1 MNNDFNES
9 SELTL
14 QDILRVI
21 LRRKWLIFWI
31 VFIAGILSVIYAL
44 SLPKI
49 YEAQM
54 YLEFKDTAMQ
64 QYGSLTSSAL
74 AGLTGGSSFSA
85 TPENEI
91 QKMKNREVL
100 RKVVQ
105 KLELVEIFND
115 GKLDDKKSITELENE
130 VIGDISEELSIQN
143 MKNTSIIKLSYQYKD
158 KKLVS
163 EIIHWVYY
171 YYEEF
176 NRQLTNSDYNDFL
189 MAYSPMF
196 TDISAQYE
204 EINKKVIDYEL
215 KNKVSSDFNAIS
227 PLFDAYVTNYSGVL
241 GIDKSKKDLEI
252 SIKAFEK
259 QYLEVDDKFKE
270 VLSTETN
277 PNLQSIKNQ
286 IITSKIELES
296 VKVLYPNSGKIGEIE
311 TKISTL
317 QQNFNEILKNI
328 LSNNL
333 YYLSNIDPS
342 LLQKYIDMNI
352 QYQTLDM
359 VKLSSEELLKKFD
372 KEIADKS
379 PVLYDYFLLK
389 RDQSVLRSQYEYLR
403 TSIEQARLK
412 DTTYQSKFRIL
423 QQAQTLDKH
432 IKPKKITVVGVGGVL
447 GIFVAL
453 LIAFV
458 IELKDKKIKS
468 FEEFKRDLGY
478 GGFSVGMLLKN
489 ENEGESVAGYII
501 KTNLKKFGIMEFEG
515 GLESVGLKSIGRCS
529 EIITSALQGI
539 DSEYAVINVSDSDT
553 AKVSVENYSVFEK
566 SDKAVVNIHA
576 NSFNELSSYKD
587 SLEKILLI
595 IKENQTCSDLVRRV
609 LESTDKVVFIYVK
622 SAMVKEKNKKN
633 RKDK

>member
-105 KLELVEIFND
+105 KLELVKVFND
-115 GKLDDKKSITELENE
+115 GKLDDKLSLAEQENKVIEEL
-130 VIGDISEELSIQN
+130 IKKLSIQN
-143 MKNTSIIKLSYQYKD
+143 IKNTSIIKLSYQYKD

-176 NRQLTNSDYNDFL
+176 NRQLTNSDYNEFL

-432 IKPKKITVVGVGGVL
+432 VKPDKKAIVVVGGVT

-453 LIAFV
+453 FLVFV
-458 IELKDKKIKS
+458 IELGEKKIKS
-468 FEEFKRDLGY
+468 IEEFKRDFG
-478 GGFSVGMLLKN
+478 SVEITIKN
-489 ENEGESVAGYII
+489 DDESEAVAGHII
-501 KTNLKKFGIMEFEG
+501 KTGLKKVGIMEFEG
-515 GLESVGLKSIGRCS
+515 GLKSIGLKSVGRCS
-529 EIITSALQGI
+529 EIITKALQGI
-539 DSEYAVINVSDSDT
+539 DCEYVAINVSDSDS
-553 AKVSVENYSVFEK
+553 AKTSVENYSVFEK
-566 SDKAVVNIHA
+566 ADKAVVNIHS
-576 NSFNELSSYKD
+576 NSFNELSAYKD
-587 SLEKILLI
+587 SLEKVLLI

-609 LESTDKVVFIYVK
+609 LESTDKIVYIYVK
-622 SAMVKEKNKKN
+622 SSVYEGKNKKH
-633 RKDK
+633 RKR

>member
-14 QDILRVI
+14 QDILRMI

-31 VFIAGILSVIYAL
+31 VFIAGIVSVIYSL

-74 AGLTGGSSFSA
+74 AGLTGTSSFSA
-85 TPENEI
+85 SPENEI

-105 KLELVEIFND
+105 KLELVKIFND

-176 NRQLTNSDYNDFL
+176 NRQLTNSDYNEFL

-296 VKVLYPNSGKIGEIE
+296 VKVLYPNSAKIGEIE

-432 IKPKKITVVGVGGVL
+432 VKPKKTMIVGVGGVL

-453 LIAFV
+453 ILAFV
-458 IELKDKKIKS
+458 IELKDKRIKS
-468 FEEFKRDLGY
+468 IEEFKRDFG
-478 GGFSVGMLLKN
+478 SVEITVKN
-489 ENEGESVAGYII
+489 DDESEAVAGHII
-501 KTNLKKFGIMEFEG
+501 KTGLKKVGIMEFEG
-515 GLESVGLKSIGRCS
+515 GLKSVGRCS
-529 EIITSALQGI
+529 EIITKALQGI
-539 DSEYAVINVSDSDT
+539 DREYVAINVSDSDS
-553 AKVSVENYSVFEK
+553 AKTSVENYSVFEK
-566 SDKAVVNIHA
+566 ADKAVVNIHS
-576 NSFNELSSYKD
+576 NSFNELSAYKG
-587 SLEKILLI
+587 SLEKVLLI
-595 IKENQTCSDLVRRV
+595 IKENQTGSDLVRRV
-609 LESTDKVVFIYVK
+609 LESTDKVIYIYVK
-622 SAMVKEKNKKN
+622 SSISEGKNKKH
-633 RKDK
+633 RKR

>member
-31 VFIAGILSVIYAL
+31 VFIAGIVSVVTAFL
-44 SLPKI
+44 TPKV

-54 YLEFKDTAMQ
+54 YLEFKETAMQ

-85 TPENEI
+85 SPENEI

-105 KLELVEIFND
+105 KLELVKIFND

-130 VIGDISEELSIQN
+130 VIGDILEELSIQN
-143 MKNTSIIKLSYQYKD
+143 IKNTSIIKLSYQYKD

-176 NRQLTNSDYNDFL
+176 NRQLTNSDYNEFL

-296 VKVLYPNSGKIGEIE
+296 VKVLYPNSAKIGEIE

-379 PVLYDYFLLK
+379 PVLYEYFLLK

-432 IKPKKITVVGVGGVL
+432 VKPKKTMIVGVGGVL

-453 LIAFV
+453 ILAFV
-458 IELKDKKIKS
+458 IELKDKRIKS
-468 FEEFKRDLGY
+468 IEEFKRDFG
-478 GGFSVGMLLKN
+478 SVEITVKN
-489 ENEGESVAGYII
+489 DDESEAVAGHII
-501 KTNLKKFGIMEFEG
+501 KTGLKKVGIMEFEG
-515 GLESVGLKSIGRCS
+515 GLKSVGRCS
-529 EIITSALQGI
+529 EIITKALQGI
-539 DSEYAVINVSDSDT
+539 DREYVVINVSDSDT

-595 IKENQTCSDLVRRV
+595 IKENQTSSDLVRRV

-633 RKDK
+633 RKR

>member
-1 MNNDFNES
+1 MNNEINES
-9 SELTL
+9 SELSL
-14 QDILRVI
+14 QDIFRML

-31 VFIAGILSVIYAL
+31 VFIAGIVSVVMAFI
-44 SLPKI
+44 LPKV

-54 YLEFKDTAMQ
+54 FLEFKETAMQ

-74 AGLTGGSSFSA
+74 AGLTGSSSFSA
-85 TPENEI
+85 SPENEI

-105 KLELVEIFND
+105 KLELVKVFNE
-115 GKLDDKKSITELENE
+115 GKIDSKLSLTEQENKVVE
-130 VIGDISEELSIQN
+130 GIVEDLSIQN
-143 MKNTSIIKLSYQYKD
+143 IKNTSILKLSYQYKD

-163 EIIHWVYY
+163 EILYWVYF
-171 YYEEF
+171 YYEDF

-189 MAYSPMF
+189 TAYSPMF
-196 TDISAQYE
+196 TDISGQYE
-204 EINKKVIDYEL
+204 EINKKIIDYEL

-227 PLFDAYVTNYSGVL
+227 PLFDAYVANYSSVL

-270 VLSTETN
+270 VLSTEAN
-277 PNLQSIKNQ
+277 PNLQSIKSQ

-296 VKVLYPNSGKIGEIE
+296 VKVLYPGSAKIGEIE
-311 TKISTL
+311 TKINTL

-372 KEIADKS
+372 KEISGKS

-403 TSIEQARLK
+403 SSIEQARLK
-412 DTTYQSKFRIL
+412 DTTYQSKFRVL
-423 QQAQTLDKH
+423 QPAQTLDNP
-432 IKPKKITVVGVGGVL
+432 IKPNKKLIVAVGGVL

-478 GGFSVGMLLKN
+478 GGFSVGMLLEN

-515 GLESVGLKSIGRCS
+515 GLESVGLKSIGRCN

-595 IKENQTCSDLVRRV
+595 IKENQTSSDLVRRV

-633 RKDK
+633 RKR

>member
-14 QDILRVI
+14 QDILRMI
-21 LRRKWLIFWI
+21 LRRKWLIFWV
-31 VFIAGILSVIYAL
+31 VFIAGIVSVIYSL

-85 TPENEI
+85 SPENEI

-105 KLELVEIFND
+105 KLELVKIFND
-115 GKLDDKKSITELENE
+115 GKINDKKSITELENE
-130 VIGDISEELSIQN
+130 VIGDILEELSIQN

-163 EIIHWVYY
+163 EIIHRVYY

-176 NRQLTNSDYNDFL
+176 NRQLTNSDYNEFL

-196 TDISAQYE
+196 TDITAQYE

-227 PLFDAYVTNYSGVL
+227 PLFDAYVTNYSGIL

-296 VKVLYPNSGKIGEIE
+296 VKVLYPNSAKIGEIE

-432 IKPKKITVVGVGGVL
+432 VKPKKTMIVGVGGVL

-453 LIAFV
+453 FLAFV
-458 IELKDKKIKS
+458 IELKDKRIKS
-468 FEEFKRDLGY
+468 IEEFKRDFG
-478 GGFSVGMLLKN
+478 SVEITIKN
-489 ENEGESVAGYII
+489 DDESEAVAGHII
-501 KTNLKKFGIMEFEG
+501 KTNLKKVGIMEFEG
-515 GLESVGLKSIGRCS
+515 GLKSSGRCS
-529 EIITSALQGI
+529 EIITKALQGI
-539 DSEYAVINVSDSDT
+539 DREYVAINVSDSDS
-553 AKVSVENYSVFEK
+553 AKTSVENYSVFEK
-566 SDKAVVNIHA
+566 ADKVVVNIHY
-576 NSFNELSSYKD
+576 NSFNELSAYKD
-587 SLEKILLI
+587 SLEKVLLI
-595 IKENQTCSDLVRRV
+595 IKENQTGSDLVRRV
-609 LESTDKVVFIYVK
+609 LESTDKVIYIYVK
-622 SAMVKEKNKKN
+622 SYISEGKNKKH
-633 RKDK
+633 RKR

>member
-14 QDILRVI
+14 QDILRMI

-31 VFIAGILSVIYAL
+31 VFIAGIVSVVTAFL
-44 SLPKI
+44 TPKV

-54 YLEFKDTAMQ
+54 YLEFKETAMQ

-85 TPENEI
+85 SPENEI

-105 KLELVEIFND
+105 KLELVKIFND

-130 VIGDISEELSIQN
+130 AIGDISEELSIQN
-143 MKNTSIIKLSYQYKD
+143 IKNTSIIKLSYQYKD

-176 NRQLTNSDYNDFL
+176 NRQLTNSDYNEFL

-296 VKVLYPNSGKIGEIE
+296 VKVLYPNSAKIGEIE

-423 QQAQTLDKH
+423 QQAQAQDKH
-432 IKPKKITVVGVGGVL
+432 VKPNKKLIVAVGGVL

-453 LIAFV
+453 LLAFV
-458 IELKDKKIKS
+458 IELKDKRIKS
-468 FEEFKRDLGY
+468 IEEFKRDFG
-478 GGFSVGMLLKN
+478 SVEITVKN
-489 ENEGESVAGYII
+489 DDESEAVAGHII
-501 KTNLKKFGIMEFEG
+501 KTGLKKVGIMEFEG
-515 GLESVGLKSIGRCS
+515 ELKPVGLKSIGRCS
-529 EIITSALQGI
+529 EIITKGLQGI
-539 DSEYAVINVSDSDT
+539 DREYVAINVSDSDS
-553 AKVSVENYSVFEK
+553 AKTSVENYSVFEK
-566 SDKAVVNIHA
+566 ADKAVVNIHS
-576 NSFNELSSYKD
+576 NSFNELSAYKD
-587 SLEKILLI
+587 SLEKVLLI
-595 IKENQTCSDLVRRV
+595 IKENQTGSDLVRRV
-609 LESTDKVVFIYVK
+609 LESTDKVIYIYVK
-622 SAMVKEKNKKN
+622 SSISEGKNKKH
-633 RKDK
+633 RKR

>member
-31 VFIAGILSVIYAL
+31 VFIAGIVSVVIAFL
-44 SLPKI
+44 TPKV

-54 YLEFKDTAMQ
+54 YLEFKETAMQ

-105 KLELVEIFND
+105 KLELVKVFND
-115 GKLDDKKSITELENE
+115 GKLDDKLSLAEQENKVIEEL
-130 VIGDISEELSIQN
+130 IKKLSIQN
-143 MKNTSIIKLSYQYKD
+143 IKNTSIIKLSYQYKD

-176 NRQLTNSDYNDFL
+176 NRQLTNSDYNEFL

-379 PVLYDYFLLK
+379 PVLYEYFLLK

-403 TSIEQARLK
+403 ASIEQARLK

-432 IKPKKITVVGVGGVL
+432 VKPKKTMIVGVGGVL

-453 LIAFV
+453 ILAFV
-458 IELKDKKIKS
+458 IELKDKRIKS
-468 FEEFKRDLGY
+468 IEEFKRDFG
-478 GGFSVGMLLKN
+478 SVEITVKN
-489 ENEGESVAGYII
+489 DDESEAVAGHII
-501 KTNLKKFGIMEFEG
+501 KTGLKKVGIMEFEG
-515 GLESVGLKSIGRCS
+515 GLKSVGRCS
-529 EIITSALQGI
+529 EIITKGLQGI
-539 DSEYAVINVSDSDT
+539 DREYVAINVSDSDS
-553 AKVSVENYSVFEK
+553 AKTSVENYSVFEK
-566 SDKAVVNIHA
+566 ADKAVVNIHS
-576 NSFNELSSYKD
+576 NSFNELSAYKD
-587 SLEKILLI
+587 SLEKVLLI
-595 IKENQTCSDLVRRV
+595 IKENQTGSDLVRRV
-609 LESTDKVVFIYVK
+609 LESTDKVIYIYVK
-622 SAMVKEKNKKN
+622 SSISEGKNKKH
-633 RKDK
+633 RKR

>member
-54 YLEFKDTAMQ
+54 YLEFKETAMQ

-85 TPENEI
+85 SPENEI

-296 VKVLYPNSGKIGEIE
+296 VKVLYPNSAKIGEIE

-432 IKPKKITVVGVGGVL
+432 VKPDKKAIVVVGGVT

-453 LIAFV
+453 FLVFV
-458 IELKDKKIKS
+458 IELGEKKIKS
-468 FEEFKRDLGY
+468 IEEFKRDFG
-478 GGFSVGMLLKN
+478 SVEITVKN
-489 ENEGESVAGYII
+489 DDESEAVAGHII
-501 KTNLKKFGIMEFEG
+501 KTGLKKVGIMEFEG
-515 GLESVGLKSIGRCS
+515 GLKSIGLKSVGRCS
-529 EIITSALQGI
+529 EIITKALQGI
-539 DSEYAVINVSDSDT
+539 DCEYVAINVSDSDS
-553 AKVSVENYSVFEK
+553 AKTSVENYSVFEK
-566 SDKAVVNIHA
+566 ADKAVVNIHS
-576 NSFNELSSYKD
+576 NSFNELSAYKD
-587 SLEKILLI
+587 SLEKVLLI
-595 IKENQTCSDLVRRV
+595 IKENQTGSDLVRRV
-609 LESTDKVVFIYVK
+609 LESTDKVIYIYVK
-622 SAMVKEKNKKN
+622 SSISEGKNKKH
-633 RKDK
+633 RKR

>member
-105 KLELVEIFND
+105 KLELVKVFND

-176 NRQLTNSDYNDFL
+176 NRQLTNSDYNEFL

-296 VKVLYPNSGKIGEIE
+296 VKVLYPGSAKIGEIE
-311 TKISTL
+311 TKINTL

-379 PVLYDYFLLK
+379 PVLYEYFLLK

-432 IKPKKITVVGVGGVL
+432 VKPDKKAIVVVGGVT

-453 LIAFV
+453 FLVFV
-458 IELKDKKIKS
+458 IELGEKKIKS
-468 FEEFKRDLGY
+468 IEEFKRDFG
-478 GGFSVGMLLKN
+478 SVEITIKN
-489 ENEGESVAGYII
+489 DDESEAVAGHII
-501 KTNLKKFGIMEFEG
+501 KTGLKKVGIMEFEG
-515 GLESVGLKSIGRCS
+515 GLKSIGLKSVGRCS
-529 EIITSALQGI
+529 EIITKALQGI
-539 DSEYAVINVSDSDT
+539 DCEYVAINVSDSDS
-553 AKVSVENYSVFEK
+553 AKTSVENYSVFEK
-566 SDKAVVNIHA
+566 ADKAVVNIHS
-576 NSFNELSSYKD
+576 NSFNELSAYKD
-587 SLEKILLI
+587 SLEKVLLI

-609 LESTDKVVFIYVK
+609 LESTDKIVYIYVK
-622 SAMVKEKNKKN
+622 SSVYEGKNKKH
-633 RKDK
+633 RKR

>member
-54 YLEFKDTAMQ
+54 YLEFKETAMQ

-85 TPENEI
+85 SPENEI

-296 VKVLYPNSGKIGEIE
+296 VKVLYPNSAKIGEIE

-432 IKPKKITVVGVGGVL
+432 VKPDKKAIVVVGGVT

-453 LIAFV
+453 FLVFV
-458 IELKDKKIKS
+458 IELGEKKIKS
-468 FEEFKRDLGY
+468 IEEFKRDFG
-478 GGFSVGMLLKN
+478 SVEITVKN
-489 ENEGESVAGYII
+489 DDESEAVAGHII
-501 KTNLKKFGIMEFEG
+501 KTGLKKVGIMEFEG
-515 GLESVGLKSIGRCS
+515 GLKSVGLKSIGRCS
-529 EIITSALQGI
+529 EIITKALQGI
-539 DSEYAVINVSDSDT
+539 DREYVAINVSDSDS
-553 AKVSVENYSVFEK
+553 AKTSVENYSVFEK
-566 SDKAVVNIHA
+566 ADKAVVNIHS
-576 NSFNELSSYKD
+576 NSFNELSAYKD
-587 SLEKILLI
+587 SLEKVLLI
-595 IKENQTCSDLVRRV
+595 IKENQTGSDLVRRV
-609 LESTDKVVFIYVK
+609 LESTDKVIYIYVK
-622 SAMVKEKNKKN
+622 SSISEGKNKKH
-633 RKDK
+633 RKR

>member
-1 MNNDFNES
+1 MNSDFNEN

-14 QDILRVI
+14 QDILRMI

-31 VFIAGILSVIYAL
+31 VFIAGIVSVVTAFL
-44 SLPKI
+44 TPKV

-54 YLEFKDTAMQ
+54 YLEFKETAMQ

-85 TPENEI
+85 SPENEI

-105 KLELVEIFND
+105 KLELVKVFND
-115 GKLDDKKSITELENE
+115 GKLDDKLSLAEQENKVVEEL
-130 VIGDISEELSIQN
+130 SKELSIQN

-176 NRQLTNSDYNDFL
+176 NRQLTNSDYNEFL
-189 MAYSPMF
+189 TAYSPMF

-227 PLFDAYVTNYSGVL
+227 PLFDAYVTNYSSVL

-270 VLSTETN
+270 VLSSETN

-296 VKVLYPNSGKIGEIE
+296 VKVLYPNSAKIGEIE

-432 IKPKKITVVGVGGVL
+432 VKPNKKLIVAVGGVL

-453 LIAFV
+453 LLAFV
-458 IELKDKKIKS
+458 IELKDKRIKS
-468 FEEFKRDLGY
+468 IEEFKRDFG
-478 GGFSVGMLLKN
+478 SVEITVKN
-489 ENEGESVAGYII
+489 DDESEAVAGHII
-501 KTNLKKFGIMEFEG
+501 KTGLKKVGIMEFEG
-515 GLESVGLKSIGRCS
+515 GLKSVGLKSIGRCS
-529 EIITSALQGI
+529 EIITKALQGI
-539 DSEYAVINVSDSDT
+539 DREYVAINVSDSDS
-553 AKVSVENYSVFEK
+553 AKTSVENYSVFEK
-566 SDKAVVNIHA
+566 ADKAVVNIHS
-576 NSFNELSSYKD
+576 NSFNELSAYKD
-587 SLEKILLI
+587 SLEKVLLI

-609 LESTDKVVFIYVK
+609 LESTDKIVYIYVK
-622 SAMVKEKNKKN
+622 SSVYEGKNKKH
-633 RKDK
+633 RKR

>member
-1 MNNDFNES
+1 MNSDFNEN

-14 QDILRVI
+14 QDILRMI

-31 VFIAGILSVIYAL
+31 VFIAGIVSVVTAFL
-44 SLPKI
+44 TPKV

-54 YLEFKDTAMQ
+54 YLEFKETAMQ

-85 TPENEI
+85 SPENEI

-105 KLELVEIFND
+105 KLELVKVFND
-115 GKLDDKKSITELENE
+115 GKLDDKLSLAEQENKVVEEL
-130 VIGDISEELSIQN
+130 SKELSIQN

-176 NRQLTNSDYNDFL
+176 NRQLTNSDYNEFL
-189 MAYSPMF
+189 TAYSPMF

-227 PLFDAYVTNYSGVL
+227 PLFDAYVTNYSSVL

-270 VLSTETN
+270 VLSSETN

-296 VKVLYPNSGKIGEIE
+296 VKVLYPNSAKIGEIE

-432 IKPKKITVVGVGGVL
+432 VKPNKKLIVAVGGVL

-453 LIAFV
+453 LLAFV
-458 IELKDKKIKS
+458 IELKDKRIKS
-468 FEEFKRDLGY
+468 IEEFKRDFG
-478 GGFSVGMLLKN
+478 SVEITVKN
-489 ENEGESVAGYII
+489 DDESEAVAGHII
-501 KTNLKKFGIMEFEG
+501 KTGLKKVGIMEFEG
-515 GLESVGLKSIGRCS
+515 GLKSVGLKSIGRCS
-529 EIITSALQGI
+529 EIITKALQGI
-539 DSEYAVINVSDSDT
+539 DREYVAINVSDSDS
-553 AKVSVENYSVFEK
+553 AKTSVENYSVFEK
-566 SDKAVVNIHA
+566 ADKAVVNIHS
-576 NSFNELSSYKD
+576 NSFNELSAYKD
-587 SLEKILLI
+587 SLEKVLLI
-595 IKENQTCSDLVRRV
+595 IKENQTGSDLVRRV
-609 LESTDKVVFIYVK
+609 LESTDKVIYIYVK
-622 SAMVKEKNKKN
+622 SSISEGKNKKH
-633 RKDK
+633 RKR

>member
-54 YLEFKDTAMQ
+54 YLEFKETAMQ

-85 TPENEI
+85 SPENEI

-296 VKVLYPNSGKIGEIE
+296 VKVLYPNSAKIGEIE

-432 IKPKKITVVGVGGVL
+432 VKPDKKAIVVVGGVT

-453 LIAFV
+453 FLVFV
-458 IELKDKKIKS
+458 IELGEKKIKS
-468 FEEFKRDLGY
+468 IEEFKRDFG
-478 GGFSVGMLLKN
+478 SVEITIKN
-489 ENEGESVAGYII
+489 DDESEAVAGHII
-501 KTNLKKFGIMEFEG
+501 KTGLKKVGIMEFEG
-515 GLESVGLKSIGRCS
+515 GLKSVGRCS
-529 EIITSALQGI
+529 EIITKALQGI
-539 DSEYAVINVSDSDT
+539 DREYVAINVSDSDS
-553 AKVSVENYSVFEK
+553 AKTSVENYSVFEK
-566 SDKAVVNIHA
+566 ADKAVVNVHS
-576 NSFNELSSYKD
+576 NSFNELSAYKD
-587 SLEKILLI
+587 SLEKVLLI
-595 IKENQTCSDLVRRV
+595 IKENQTGSDLVRRV
-609 LESTDKVVFIYVK
+609 LESTDKVIYIYVK
-622 SAMVKEKNKKN
+622 SSISEGKNKKH
-633 RKDK
+633 RKR

>member
-1 MNNDFNES
+1 MNNEINES
-9 SELTL
+9 SELSL
-14 QDILRVI
+14 QDIFRML

-31 VFIAGILSVIYAL
+31 VFIAGIVSVIYAL

-64 QYGSLTSSAL
+64 QYGSLTSSAR
-74 AGLTGGSSFSA
+74 AGLTGSSSFSA
-85 TPENEI
+85 SPENEI

-105 KLELVEIFND
+105 KLELVKVFNK
-115 GKLDDKKSITELENE
+115 GKIDSKLSLTEQENKVVE
-130 VIGDISEELSIQN
+130 GLVENLSIQN
-143 MKNTSIIKLSYQYKD
+143 IKNTSIIKLSYQYKD

-163 EIIHWVYY
+163 EILYWVYF
-171 YYEEF
+171 YYEDF

-189 MAYSPMF
+189 TAYSPMF
-196 TDISAQYE
+196 TDISGQYE
-204 EINKKVIDYEL
+204 EINKKIIDYEL

-227 PLFDAYVTNYSGVL
+227 PLFDAYVANYSSVL

-270 VLSTETN
+270 ILSTEAN
-277 PNLQSIKNQ
+277 PNLQSIKSQ

-372 KEIADKS
+372 KEISGKS

-403 TSIEQARLK
+403 SSIEQARLK
-412 DTTYQSKFRIL
+412 DTTYQSKFRVL
-423 QQAQTLDKH
+423 QPVQTLDNP
-432 IKPKKITVVGVGGVL
+432 IKPNKKLIVAVGGVL

-529 EIITSALQGI
+529 EIITSALQGL

-595 IKENQTCSDLVRRV
+595 IKENQTSSDLVRRV

-633 RKDK
+633 RKR

>member
-31 VFIAGILSVIYAL
+31 VFIAGIVSVVIAFL
-44 SLPKI
+44 TPKV

-54 YLEFKDTAMQ
+54 YLEFKETAMQ

-105 KLELVEIFND
+105 KLELVKVFND
-115 GKLDDKKSITELENE
+115 GKLDDKLSLAEQENKVIEEL
-130 VIGDISEELSIQN
+130 IKKLSIQN
-143 MKNTSIIKLSYQYKD
+143 IKNTSIIKLSYQYKD

-176 NRQLTNSDYNDFL
+176 NRQLTNSDYNEFL

-432 IKPKKITVVGVGGVL
+432 VKPDKKAIVVVGGVT

-453 LIAFV
+453 FLVFV
-458 IELKDKKIKS
+458 IELGEKKIKS
-468 FEEFKRDLGY
+468 IEEFKRDFG
-478 GGFSVGMLLKN
+478 SVEITIKN
-489 ENEGESVAGYII
+489 DDESEAVAGHII
-501 KTNLKKFGIMEFEG
+501 KTGLKKVGIMEFEG
-515 GLESVGLKSIGRCS
+515 GLKSIGLKSVGRCS
-529 EIITSALQGI
+529 EIITKGLQGI
-539 DSEYAVINVSDSDT
+539 DREYVAINVSDSDS
-553 AKVSVENYSVFEK
+553 AKTSVENYSVFEK
-566 SDKAVVNIHA
+566 ADKAVVNIHS
-576 NSFNELSSYKD
+576 NSFNELSAYKD
-587 SLEKILLI
+587 SLEKVLLI
-595 IKENQTCSDLVRRV
+595 IKENQTGSDLVRRV
-609 LESTDKVVFIYVK
+609 LESTDKVIYIYVK
-622 SAMVKEKNKKN
+622 SSVYEGKNKKH
-633 RKDK
+633 RKR

>member
-1 MNNDFNES
+1 MNNEINES
-9 SELTL
+9 SELSL
-14 QDILRVI
+14 QDIFRML

-31 VFIAGILSVIYAL
+31 VFIAGIVSVVMAFI
-44 SLPKI
+44 LPKV

-54 YLEFKDTAMQ
+54 FLEFKETAMQ

-74 AGLTGGSSFSA
+74 ADLTGTSSFSA
-85 TPENEI
+85 SPENEI

-105 KLELVEIFND
+105 KLELVKIFND

-130 VIGDISEELSIQN
+130 VIGDILEELSIQN
-143 MKNTSIIKLSYQYKD
+143 IKNTSIIKLSYQYKD

-176 NRQLTNSDYNDFL
+176 NRQLTNSDYNEFL

-296 VKVLYPNSGKIGEIE
+296 VKVLYPNSAKIGEIE

-432 IKPKKITVVGVGGVL
+432 VKPKKTMIVGVGGVL

-453 LIAFV
+453 ILAFV
-458 IELKDKKIKS
+458 IELKDKRIKS
-468 FEEFKRDLGY
+468 IEEFKRDFG
-478 GGFSVGMLLKN
+478 SVEITVKN
-489 ENEGESVAGYII
+489 DDESEAVAGHII
-501 KTNLKKFGIMEFEG
+501 KTGLKKVGIMEFEG
-515 GLESVGLKSIGRCS
+515 GLKSVGRCS
-529 EIITSALQGI
+529 EIITKALQGI
-539 DSEYAVINVSDSDT
+539 DREYVVINVSDSDT

-595 IKENQTCSDLVRRV
+595 IKENQTSSDLVRRV

-633 RKDK
+633 RKR

>member
-31 VFIAGILSVIYAL
+31 VFIAGIVSVIYSL

-85 TPENEI
+85 SPENEI

-296 VKVLYPNSGKIGEIE
+296 VKVLYPNSAKIGEIE

-403 TSIEQARLK
+403 ASIEQARLK

-432 IKPKKITVVGVGGVL
+432 VKPKKTMIVGVGGVL

-453 LIAFV
+453 ILAFV
-458 IELKDKKIKS
+458 IELKDKRIKS
-468 FEEFKRDLGY
+468 IEEFKRDFG
-478 GGFSVGMLLKN
+478 SVEITVKN
-489 ENEGESVAGYII
+489 DDESEAVAGHII
-501 KTNLKKFGIMEFEG
+501 KTGLKKVGIMEFEG
-515 GLESVGLKSIGRCS
+515 GLKSVGRCS
-529 EIITSALQGI
+529 EIITKALQGI
-539 DSEYAVINVSDSDT
+539 DREYVAINVSDSDS
-553 AKVSVENYSVFEK
+553 AKTSVENYSVFEK
-566 SDKAVVNIHA
+566 ADKAVVNVHS
-576 NSFNELSSYKD
+576 NSFNELSAYKD
-587 SLEKILLI
+587 SLEKVLLI
-595 IKENQTCSDLVRRV
+595 IKENQTGSDLVRRV
-609 LESTDKVVFIYVK
+609 LESTDKVIYIYVK
-622 SAMVKEKNKKN
+622 SSISEGKNKN
-633 RKDK
+633 HRKR

>member
-85 TPENEI
+85 SPENEI

-296 VKVLYPNSGKIGEIE
+296 VKVLYPNSAKIGEIE

-423 QQAQTLDKH
+423 QQA
-432 IKPKKITVVGVGGVL
+432 
-447 GIFVAL
+447 
-453 LIAFV
+453 
-458 IELKDKKIKS
+458 
-468 FEEFKRDLGY
+468 
-478 GGFSVGMLLKN
+478 
-489 ENEGESVAGYII
+489 
-501 KTNLKKFGIMEFEG
+501 
-515 GLESVGLKSIGRCS
+515 
-529 EIITSALQGI
+529 
-539 DSEYAVINVSDSDT
+539 
-553 AKVSVENYSVFEK
+553 
-566 SDKAVVNIHA
+566 
-576 NSFNELSSYKD
+576 
-587 SLEKILLI
+587 
-595 IKENQTCSDLVRRV
+595 
-609 LESTDKVVFIYVK
+609 
-622 SAMVKEKNKKN
+622 
-633 RKDK
+633 

>member
-31 VFIAGILSVIYAL
+31 VFIAGIVSVIYSL

-74 AGLTGGSSFSA
+74 ADLTGGSSFSA
-85 TPENEI
+85 SPENEI

-100 RKVVQ
+100 RKVVE
-105 KLELVEIFND
+105 KLELVKIFND

-176 NRQLTNSDYNDFL
+176 NRQLTNSDYNEFL

-296 VKVLYPNSGKIGEIE
+296 VKVLYPNSAKIGEIE

-403 TSIEQARLK
+403 ASIEQARLK

-432 IKPKKITVVGVGGVL
+432 VKPKKTMIVGVGGVL

-453 LIAFV
+453 ILAFV
-458 IELKDKKIKS
+458 IELKDKRIKS
-468 FEEFKRDLGY
+468 IEEFKRDFG
-478 GGFSVGMLLKN
+478 SVEITVKN
-489 ENEGESVAGYII
+489 DDESEAVAGHII
-501 KTNLKKFGIMEFEG
+501 KTGLKKVGIMEFEG
-515 GLESVGLKSIGRCS
+515 GLKSVGLKSIGRCS
-529 EIITSALQGI
+529 EIITKGLQGI
-539 DSEYAVINVSDSDT
+539 DREYVAINVSDSDS
-553 AKVSVENYSVFEK
+553 AKTSVENYSVFEK
-566 SDKAVVNIHA
+566 ADKAVVNVHS
-576 NSFNELSSYKD
+576 NSFNELSAYKD
-587 SLEKILLI
+587 SLEKVLLI
-595 IKENQTCSDLVRRV
+595 IKENQTGSDLVRRV
-609 LESTDKVVFIYVK
+609 LESTDKVIYIYVK
-622 SAMVKEKNKKN
+622 SSISEGKNKN
-633 RKDK
+633 HRKR

>member
-85 TPENEI
+85 SPENEI

-176 NRQLTNSDYNDFL
+176 NRQLTNSDYNEFL

-432 IKPKKITVVGVGGVL
+432 VKPDKKAIVVVGGVT

-453 LIAFV
+453 FLVFV
-458 IELKDKKIKS
+458 IELGEKKIKS
-468 FEEFKRDLGY
+468 IEEFKRDFG
-478 GGFSVGMLLKN
+478 SVEITIKN
-489 ENEGESVAGYII
+489 DDESEAVAGHII
-501 KTNLKKFGIMEFEG
+501 KTGLKKVGIMEFEG
-515 GLESVGLKSIGRCS
+515 GLKSIGLKSVGRCS
-529 EIITSALQGI
+529 EIITKALQGI
-539 DSEYAVINVSDSDT
+539 DCEYVAINVSDSDS
-553 AKVSVENYSVFEK
+553 AKTSVENYSVFEK
-566 SDKAVVNIHA
+566 ADKAVVNIHS
-576 NSFNELSSYKD
+576 NSFNELSAYKD
-587 SLEKILLI
+587 SLEKVLLI

-609 LESTDKVVFIYVK
+609 LESTDKIVYIYVK
-622 SAMVKEKNKKN
+622 SSVSEGKNKKH
-633 RKDK
+633 RKR

>member
-1 MNNDFNES
+1 
-9 SELTL
+9 
-14 QDILRVI
+14 
-21 LRRKWLIFWI
+21 
-31 VFIAGILSVIYAL
+31 
-44 SLPKI
+44 
-49 YEAQM
+49 
-54 YLEFKDTAMQ
+54 
-64 QYGSLTSSAL
+64 
-74 AGLTGGSSFSA
+74 
-85 TPENEI
+85 
-91 QKMKNREVL
+91 
-100 RKVVQ
+100 
-105 KLELVEIFND
+105 
-115 GKLDDKKSITELENE
+115 
-130 VIGDISEELSIQN
+130 
-143 MKNTSIIKLSYQYKD
+143 
-158 KKLVS
+158 
-163 EIIHWVYY
+163 
-171 YYEEF
+171 
-176 NRQLTNSDYNDFL
+176 
-189 MAYSPMF
+189 
-196 TDISAQYE
+196 
-204 EINKKVIDYEL
+204 
-215 KNKVSSDFNAIS
+215 
-227 PLFDAYVTNYSGVL
+227 
-241 GIDKSKKDLEI
+241 
-252 SIKAFEK
+252 
-259 QYLEVDDKFKE
+259 
-270 VLSTETN
+270 
-277 PNLQSIKNQ
+277 
-286 IITSKIELES
+286 
-296 VKVLYPNSGKIGEIE
+296 LYPGSAKIGEIE
-311 TKISTL
+311 TKINTL

-333 YYLSNIDPS
+333 YYLSNINPS

-372 KEIADKS
+372 KEISGKS

-403 TSIEQARLK
+403 TTIEQARLK
-412 DTTYQSKFRIL
+412 DTTYQSKFRVL
-423 QQAQTLDKH
+423 QPAQTLDKH

-595 IKENQTCSDLVRRV
+595 IKENQTGSDLVRRV
-609 LESTDKVVFIYVK
+609 LESTDKVIYIYVK
-622 SAMVKEKNKKN
+622 SSISEGKNKKH
-633 RKDK
+633 RKR